1 MMNHTVTK
9 TRQKKVKN
17 MQAVTTH
24 TLQVKVTRKKKS
36 PYKEFPI
43 QT

>member
-9 TRQKKVKN
+9 IRQKQLKACKPIPQAYFIRKN
-17 MQAVTTH
+17 NQG
-24 TLQVKVTRKKKS
+24 KKL